1 MVDPAHVG
9 RCAARE
15 GTSHPF
21 IEGREG
27 VASRDV
33 GATPGDADEVRG
45 AELIAATCLATDLA
59 MGFPFEHG
67 LRATCMTMRLAE
79 RCDVDLATTS
89 QAYHASL
96 LMYVG
101 CMTDAHIN
109 SHIFAGSMEEHMTP
123 VQFGSRG
130 EIMRGVARALP
141 QASAPPQRRVVQV
154 ARRFPRAAA
163 RVRPQFAAMCEVAEL
178 LADRIGVPG
187 DVPKLF
193 PYLTERWDGK
203 GVLGRARG
211 DAIPLAIRL
220 MHVARD
226 AAFQR
231 VIGGDAHAVET
242 IRRRAGH
249 AFDPDVARTF
259 VLHAS
264 EMFQAADDPS
274 SAWDVILAAEPHPN
288 LSLDGDAIDR
298 ALAAIG
304 TFAELASPYL
314 AGHSAGVAE
323 RAAAGARVCGLDD
336 ADVRLMR
343 RAGLLHDI
351 GRAAVHPRVWEMPG
365 PLDADAWEQVRLHA
379 YHAERVTDRS
389 PFLGSLASIACSHH
403 ERLDGS
409 GYHRGLPA
417 AGLPPAARLLAAADV
432 YQALTEPRAHRP
444 AYGVDEA
451 SGILGDEAKAGRLD
465 AEMVAA
471 VLTGAGR
478 TAPRIER
485 PAGLTE
491 REIEVIGLLARGL
504 QTKQVARALGISIKT
519 ADRHIQNA
527 YRKVGV
533 STRAGAAM
541 FAMEHGLVPWG
552 GLPIADPPRDT

>member
-1 MVDPAHVG
+1 MANHDPQPSG
-9 RCAARE
+9 PR
-15 GTSHPF
+15 P
-21 IEGREG
+21 EG
-27 VASRDV
+27 VASLNV
-33 GATPGDADEVRG
+33 GATPGVAEEVRG

-67 LRATCMTMRLAE
+67 LRATSMTVRLAE
-79 RCDVDLATTS
+79 RCDVDLLTAS

-101 CMTDAHIN
+101 CMTDAHATMQ
-109 SHIFAGSMEEHMTP
+109 IFAGSMEEHMTP
-123 VQFGSRG
+123 AQFGSRG
-130 EIMRGVARALP
+130 EILRGVVRAIP
-141 QASAPPQRRVVQV
+141 HAGASPPRRIVEI
-154 ARRFPRAAA
+154 ARRFPRAAM
-163 RVRPQFAAMCEVAEL
+163 RVRPQFEAMCEVAEL

-203 GVLGRARG
+203 GVLGRAQG

-231 VIGGDAHAVET
+231 MIGGEAHAVET

-274 SAWDVILAAEPHPN
+274 SAWNAVLAAEPRPH
-288 LSLDGDAIDR
+288 LSLSGDAIDR

-314 AGHSAGVAE
+314 AGHSEGVADT
-323 RAAAGARVCGLDD
+323 RRRRRARVRVG
-336 ADVRLMR
+336 R
-343 RAGLLHDI
+343 RRCPPRSARRPPARRRTRRGASAGLGDARTARCRRVGTGPPARLSRRPR
-351 GRAAVHPRVWEMPG
+351 GGPLAVPRVARVDRLRTPRTPRRKRVSPG
-365 PLDADAWEQVRLHA
+365 
-379 YHAERVTDRS
+379 
-389 PFLGSLASIACSHH
+389 ASG
-403 ERLDGS
+403 RW
-409 GYHRGLPA
+409 
-417 AGLPPAARLLAAADV
+417 PPAARSPPRGGGCIP
-432 YQALTEPRAHRP
+432 ALTESRAHRP
-444 AYGVDEA
+444 AYRADEA
-451 SGILGDEAKAGRLD
+451 AEILGDEAKAGRLD

-471 VLTGAGR
+471 VLQGAGQP
-478 TAPRIER
+478 APRIER

-491 REIEVIGLLARGL
+491 RELEVIGLLAHGL

-541 FAMEHGLVPWG
+541 FAMEHGIVPWG
-552 GLPIADPPRDT
+552 GLPIADPPRGT

>member
-1 MVDPAHVG
+1 VNAIPD
-9 RCAARE
+9 
-15 GTSHPF
+15 
-21 IEGREG
+21 
-27 VASRDV
+27 
-33 GATPGDADEVRG
+33 DADQVRG

-67 LRATCMTMRLAE
+67 LRATAMTMRLAE
-79 RCDVDLATTS
+79 RCDVDHGTAS

-101 CMTDAHIN
+101 CMTDAHV
-109 SHIFAGSMEEHMTP
+109 SSRIFAGGMEKHMTP
-123 VQFGSRG
+123 AQFGSRP

-141 QASAPPQRRVVQV
+141 PQDAPPQRRIVEV

-163 RVRPQFAAMCEVAEL
+163 HVRPAFAAMCEVAEL
-178 LADRIGVPG
+178 LADRIGVPA
-187 DVPKLF
+187 DVPTLF
-193 PYLTERWDGK
+193 PFLTERWDGK
-203 GVLGRARG
+203 SVLGRARG
-211 DAIPLAIRL
+211 DEIPLAIRL

-249 AFDPDVARTF
+249 AFDPEVARTF

-274 SAWDVILAAEPHPN
+274 SAWDEILAAEPQPH
-288 LSLDGDAIDR
+288 LSLGGDAIDR

-323 RAAAGARVCGLDD
+323 RAAAGARVCGLGD
-336 ADVRLMR
+336 ADVRLIR
-343 RAGLLHDI
+343 RAGLLHDV
-351 GRAAVHPRVWEMPG
+351 GRAAVHPRVWEIPG
-365 PLDADAWEQVRLHA
+365 PLDADAREQVRLHA

-389 PFLGSLASIACSHH
+389 PFLASLASIACSHH

-444 AYGVDEA
+444 AFGIDEA
-451 SGILGDEAKAGRLD
+451 GTILADEVTAGRLD
-465 AEMVAA
+465 PEMVAA
-471 VLTGAGR
+471 VLRGAGQA
-478 TAPRIER
+478 APRIER

-491 REIEVIGLLARGL
+491 RELEVIGLLARGL
-504 QTKQVARALGISIKT
+504 ATKQVARALGISTKT

-527 YRKVGV
+527 YGKVGV
-533 STRAGAAM
+533 STRAGVAI
-541 FAMEHGLVPWG
+541 FAMEHGLVQWG
-552 GLPIADPPRDT
+552 GLPIADPPHGI

>member
-1 MVDPAHVG
+1 VG
-9 RCAARE
+9 
-15 GTSHPF
+15 T
-21 IEGREG
+21 
-27 VASRDV
+27 
-33 GATPGDADEVRG
+33 TPGAADEVRA

-67 LRATCMTMRLAE
+67 LRATSMTMRLAE
-79 RCDVDLATTS
+79 RCDVDHGTAS

-101 CMTDAHIN
+101 CTTDAHVT
-109 SHIFAGSMEEHMTP
+109 SHIFAGGMEEHMTP
-123 VQFGSRG
+123 VQFGSRR
-130 EIMRGVARALP
+130 EIFGGVARALP
-141 QASAPPQRRVVQV
+141 QAGAPPQRRVLDV
-154 ARRFPRAAA
+154 ARKLPRAAM

-249 AFDPDVARTF
+249 AFDPEVARTF

-264 EMFQAADDPS
+264 EMFQAADEPS
-274 SAWDVILAAEPHPN
+274 SAWEVILAAEPTPH
-288 LSLDGDAIDR
+288 LSLDGNAIDR

-304 TFAELASPYL
+304 TFAELSSPYL
-314 AGHSAGVAE
+314 AGHSAGVAD
-323 RAAAGARVCGLDD
+323 RAAAGARACGLDD
-336 ADVRLMR
+336 ADVRLVR
-343 RAGLLHDI
+343 RAGLLHDV
-351 GRAAVHPRVWEMPG
+351 GRVAVHPRVWEMPG

-389 PFLGSLASIACSHH
+389 PFLASLASVACAHH
-403 ERLDGS
+403 ERLDAT

-417 AGLPPAARLLAAADV
+417 AGLPPLARLLAVADV

-451 SGILGDEAKAGRLD
+451 AAILGDEAKAGRLD
-465 AEMVAA
+465 PDMVAA
-471 VLTGAGR
+471 VLEGAGR
-478 TAPRIER
+478 PAPRIER

-491 REIEVIGLLARGL
+491 REVQVLGLLARGL
-504 QTKQVARALGISIKT
+504 QTKQVARALGISVKT

-527 YRKVGV
+527 YRKLGV
-533 STRAGAAM
+533 STRAAAAV
-541 FAMEHGLVPWG
+541 FAVEHGLVPWG
-552 GLPIADPPRDT
+552 GLPIADPPRGP

>member
-1 MVDPAHVG
+1 MANHDPQPSG
-9 RCAARE
+9 PR
-15 GTSHPF
+15 P
-21 IEGREG
+21 EG
-27 VASRDV
+27 VASLNV
-33 GATPGDADEVRG
+33 GATPGVAEEVRG

-67 LRATCMTMRLAE
+67 LRATSMTVRLAE
-79 RCDVDLATTS
+79 RCDVDLLTAS

-101 CMTDAHIN
+101 CMTDAHATMQ
-109 SHIFAGSMEEHMTP
+109 IFAGSMEEHMTP
-123 VQFGSRG
+123 AQFGSRG
-130 EIMRGVARALP
+130 EILRGVVRAIP
-141 QASAPPQRRVVQV
+141 HAGASPPRRIVEI
-154 ARRFPRAAA
+154 ARRFPRAAM
-163 RVRPQFAAMCEVAEL
+163 RVRPQFEAMCEVAEL

-203 GVLGRARG
+203 GVLGRAQG

-231 VIGGDAHAVET
+231 MIGGEAHAVET

-249 AFDPDVARTF
+249 AFDPDVAHTF

-274 SAWDVILAAEPHPN
+274 SAWNAVLAAEPRPH
-288 LSLDGDAIDR
+288 LSLSGDAIDR

-314 AGHSAGVAE
+314 AGHSEGVAE
-323 RAAAGARVCGLDD
+323 RAAAGARVCGLGD
-336 ADVRLMR
+336 ADVRLVR
-343 RAGLLHDI
+343 RAGLLHDV

-379 YHAERVTDRS
+379 YHADRVADRS
-389 PFLGSLASIACSHH
+389 PFLASLASIGCAHH

-417 AGLPPAARLLAAADV
+417 AGLPPLARLLAVADV
-432 YQALTEPRAHRP
+432 YQALTESRAHRP
-444 AYGVDEA
+444 AYRADEA
-451 SGILGDEAKAGRLD
+451 AEILGDEAKAGRLD

-471 VLTGAGR
+471 VLQGAGQP
-478 TAPRIER
+478 APRIER

-491 REIEVIGLLARGL
+491 RELEVIGLLAHGL

-541 FAMEHGLVPWG
+541 FAMEHGIVPWG
-552 GLPIADPPRDT
+552 GLPIADPPRGT